1 MLRFLS
7 VLILLAS
14 LFVAPMAQT
23 QEVPATDAF
32 TAPEIVQAEAVVSAE
47 SPASVVVDVNADSE
61 TTVTVATVDQEIPFV
76 DISTPG
82 NLIAVMA
89 AVVPIV
95 VEIFIKPIP
104 GVMPWLLRIISFGL
118 GGLGGLLVGFGLF
131 VPVPYTLATSVLCGL
146 AGGGGFTMA
155 KWGSQAARG
164 AGRTVLT
171 AAISGV
177 LLLCMIVMVG
187 CGTTFTVR
195 AGDGVD
201 VGFKTSMPA
210 YLIAKVEGVETFK
223 LNIPNSDFKLRNEC
237 ATGLV
242 STMAVD
248 GTEPTCVPNPCLT
261 GKFVFLPTGHTA
273 CQ

>member
-131 VPVPYTLATSVLCGL
+131 VPVPYTLATSIFCGL
-146 AGGGGFTMA
+146 LGGGGFTMA
-155 KWGSQAARG
+155 KWGSQAARKT
-164 AGRTVLT
+164 GRVAIT

-177 LLLCMIVMVG
+177 LLLCMISMVG
-187 CGTTFTVR
+187 CGTVFTVR
-195 AGDGVD
+195 NGDPVTFD
-201 VGFKTSMPA
+201 AKVSMPSYVAA
-210 YLIAKVEGVETFK
+210 YVKDVETCRINNPLGTVLIK
-223 LNIPNSDFKLRNEC
+223 NVCD
-237 ATGLV
+237 AGLV